1 MGYRKLLI
9 DFIRRYPLRIL
20 LGIVLG
26 FSGSIFNGVSVAL
39 IVPIILQL
47 LGQEIQLKAAPPVL
61 QAIFSPF
68 DSIPADYRIAAMLA
82 SIILVIILKNLT
94 NYVSNLISVT
104 LQKGLTND
112 LREEALGI
120 LLGTDI
126 SFYSGAKVGDLS
138 NRLNG
143 DISRAASA
151 VTAFSRLMI
160 VCITIL
166 IFIGF
171 LLSISWQ
178 LTLISTVLLIILALV
193 NQYSIKRSKAFGR
206 QLTFMTKAYSISVLE
221 ALSGIRLV
229 KSTANE
235 EREFQRISQFLRN
248 LEKAQFQ
255 SQMNSQ
261 AIAPISEVTGI
272 LGVIGISVI
281 GRILFSNQLEAL
293 SAVLLTYLV
302 ALFRLLPFISQLNG
316 IRSQL
321 ANASTS
327 VDLACDL
334 LQRSNKPFMASGSI
348 TFKSINE
355 GIHFNNFSFSYPG
368 YTNLVLK
375 EIDLYLPRGK
385 TLALVGAS
393 GAGKSTFADLLPRF
407 YDPTSGCI
415 TIDGIDLRQF
425 ELKSLRKAMGI
436 VSQNTFL
443 FNESVRNNLL
453 YARPNATEDDLV
465 RAAKQANA
473 YEFIINLSQGW
484 DTNIGDRGVMLSG
497 GQRQRLAI
505 ARALLQEPEILILDE
520 ATSALDTVSE
530 RLVQEAIEELSRE
543 RTTLVIAH
551 RLSTVQNADQIAV
564 LDRGRVV
571 ETGTH
576 EELLEKNGYYSRL
589 YSMQFSEEASDEATS
604 KVDDEILSKA
614 SYEARTY
621 LNSMIGTLRL
631 LADEIVDD
639 PQEQIELTEEAYQS
653 AINLLRNLEAFE
665 NIRQRKS
672 ESA

>member
-1 MGYRKLLI
+1 
-9 DFIRRYPLRIL
+9 
-20 LGIVLG
+20 
-26 FSGSIFNGVSVAL
+26 
-39 IVPIILQL
+39 
-47 LGQEIQLKAAPPVL
+47 LGQEFKLQGGPPIL

-68 DSIPADYRIAAMLA
+68 DGIPENYRLAAMLA
-82 SIILVIILKNLT
+82 SIIVVIILKNLT
-94 NYVSNLISVT
+94 NYVSTLISVT

-112 LREEALGI
+112 LREEALKI

-126 SFYSGAKVGDLS
+126 SFHSGAKVGDLS

-143 DISRAASA
+143 DISRAAGA
-151 VTAFSRLMI
+151 VTAFTRLVI

-178 LTLISTVLLIILALV
+178 LTLISTVLLFVLALV
-193 NQYSIKRSKAFGR
+193 NQYSIRRSKVFGR

-235 EREFQRISQFLRN
+235 EKEFERISQFLRN

-261 AIAPISEVTGI
+261 AIGPISEVTGI

-281 GRILFSNQLEAL
+281 GRVLFASQLEAL

-316 IRSQL
+316 IRGRL

-334 LQRSNKPFMASGSI
+334 LQRSNKPFMASGS
-348 TFKSINE
+348 TPFKRIEE
-355 GIHFNNFSFSYPG
+355 GIHFNNLTFSYPG
-368 YTNLVLK
+368 NTKLVLK

-425 ELKSLRKAMGI
+425 EIKSLRKAMGI

-453 YARPNATEDDLV
+453 YARPDATDDELV
-465 RAAKQANA
+465 KAAKQANA
-473 YEFIINLSQGW
+473 YEFIVNLSQGW

-505 ARALLQEPEILILDE
+505 ARALLQEPDILILDE

-564 LDRGRVV
+564 LDQGCLV

-589 YSMQFSEEASDEATS
+589 YSMQFSEEASDEVS
-604 KVDDEILSKA
+604 SRVDDEILSKA

-631 LADEIVDD
+631 LADDIVDD
-639 PQEQIELTEEAYQS
+639 PEEQIELTEEAYQS